1 MATLL
6 FGLAGLLALI
16 SFTVLPNAP
25 SLVSLGGGG
34 GGGGHV
40 VVSHDPSED
49 STEIANRRVA
59 EALARKAAEPV
70 NLAPGPGEA
79 VSFGDPGAS
88 SPVQMAA
95 SDEMPAADQGHAS
108 PQPAAAPSQPAA
120 PPPARVQAAP
130 QVSFVPGQP
139 MMDTNP
145 SR

>member
-25 SLVSLGGGG
+25 SLVSLGGS
-34 GGGGHV
+34 GGGHV

-95 SDEMPAADQGHAS
+95 SDEMPAADQGHA
-108 PQPAAAPSQPAA
+108 PQQIAAAPSQPAA